1 MSEIVKL
8 RTRTDIDEEAA
19 VWVWRMDSAAVAAAD
34 RQAFEAWLRQDPR
47 HQRAAAALS
56 AVWGTLDGLAEAKR
70 DEKIATFTNPAKLPL
85 LHHPQRGWFAAA
97 AVLAAVGV
105 GAVWLQQGG
114 GESQTLAT
122 AVGQQRNVTLADGS
136 TVTLNTNTILETDLR
151 RRTREIYLRKG
162 EAHFQVAHDRSRPFL
177 VHAGDAVVRAVGTA
191 FEVRVLTDQHV
202 DVVVDEGRVEVQA
215 TALLPALPNPAARAR
230 AAAATTV
237 RALNAGERLST
248 ASRDYAVTPIT
259 AQQMSSELAWREGAI
274 IFDGQPLS
282 ATPMP
287 ASSSAIRRSRGF
299 GSAGAFARATCRS
312 SLTRCKPRCRF
323 RSATPTPDWYS
334 STPGPDRTLDAVLA
348 TPARP
353 RCPMG
358 RTAVLSPNSV
368 AILTAVPPQ
377 SRVRTAAASAVA
389 VYSRPTVYS

>member
-8 RTRTDIDEEAA
+8 RTRADIDEEAA
-19 VWVWRMDSAAVAAAD
+19 VWIWRMDSAAVAAAD

-47 HQRAAAALS
+47 HRRAAAALS
-56 AVWGTLDGLAEAKR
+56 AVWSTLDGLAEAKR
-70 DEKIATFTNPAKLPL
+70 DEKIATFTNTAKLPL
-85 LHHPQRGWFAAA
+85 LHHPQRWWFAA
-97 AVLAAVGV
+97 AVLAAVAV
-105 GAVWLQQGG
+105 GAIRLQQGS

-151 RRTREIYLRKG
+151 RYTREIYLRKG

-215 TALLPALPNPAARAR
+215 TALLPASPNPAARAR

-259 AQQMSSELAWREGAI
+259 AQQMSTELAWREGAI
-274 IFDGQPLS
+274 VFDGQPLS
-282 ATPMP
+282 E
-287 ASSSAIRRSRGF
+287 AIAEIERYTD
-299 GSAGAFARATCRS
+299 ARIVVSDPEIAR
-312 SLTRCKPRCRF
+312 LRVGGRF
-323 RSATPTPDWYS
+323 RTGDVQEFF
-334 STPGPDRTLDAVLA
+334 DALQTALPVSIRHTNAGLVFID
-348 TPARP
+348 PRP
-353 RCPMG
+353 
-358 RTAVLSPNSV
+358 
-368 AILTAVPPQ
+368 
-377 SRVRTAAASAVA
+377 
-389 VYSRPTVYS
+389 

>member
-8 RTRTDIDEEAA
+8 RTRADIEEEAA
-19 VWVWRMDSAAVAAAD
+19 VWIWRMDSTAVAASD

-47 HQRAAAALS
+47 HRRAAAALS
-56 AVWGTLDGLAEAKR
+56 AVWSTLDGLAEAKR
-70 DEKIATFTNPAKLPL
+70 DEKIATFTNTAKLPL
-85 LHHPQRGWFAAA
+85 LHYPQRWWFAAA
-97 AVLAAVGV
+97 AVLAAVAV
-105 GAVWLQQGG
+105 GAIWLQQGS

-151 RRTREIYLRKG
+151 WHTREIYLRKG

-215 TALLPALPNPAARAR
+215 TALLPASPGPAARIR

-274 IFDGQPLS
+274 VFDGQPLS
-282 ATPMP
+282 E
-287 ASSSAIRRSRGF
+287 AIAEIERYTD
-299 GSAGAFARATCRS
+299 ARIVVSDPEVAR
-312 SLTRCKPRCRF
+312 LRVGGRF
-323 RSATPTPDWYS
+323 RTGDVQEFF
-334 STPGPDRTLDAVLA
+334 DALQTALPVSIRHTNAGLVFID
-348 TPARP
+348 PRP
-353 RCPMG
+353 
-358 RTAVLSPNSV
+358 
-368 AILTAVPPQ
+368 
-377 SRVRTAAASAVA
+377 
-389 VYSRPTVYS
+389 